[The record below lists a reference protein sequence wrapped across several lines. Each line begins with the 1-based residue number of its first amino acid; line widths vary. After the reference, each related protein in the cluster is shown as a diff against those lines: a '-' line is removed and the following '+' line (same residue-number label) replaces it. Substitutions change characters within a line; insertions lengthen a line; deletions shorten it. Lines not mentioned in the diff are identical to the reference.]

1 MGFAFRVIH
10 YFVLGRTFPVVSWL
24 ERSKEEP
31 AHCFCR
37 DQCDGYSL
45 ANRSPRTRIWLEVAS
60 LALGKDEGH
69 SKAREMQLNLQ
80 GNFICLAYL
89 KLSMKLAVYHS
100 CWENT
105 FCLGFELR
113 MHYQKKNA
121 EKNGWSYCSFI
132 KVLKWIL
139 EWLWPCLTRIE
150 PWAAQILG
158 KGSTIKLGVSMPQV
172 TDKC

>member
-1 MGFAFRVIH
+1 MEVASWLSVLECEMGFAFRVIH

-45 ANRSPRTRIWLEVAS
+45 ANRSPRTWIWLEVAS

-89 KLSMKLAVYHS
+89 KLSMKLAVYHRKYLLPWVWAQDALSEEERWEKWVVILQFYKGPQTNSGMTLTMPHQDRALS
-100 CWENT
+100 CTNT
-105 FCLGFELR
+105 RQGLY
-113 MHYQKKNA
+113 H
-121 EKNGWSYCSFI
+121 
-132 KVLKWIL
+132 
-139 EWLWPCLTRIE
+139 
-150 PWAAQILG
+150 
-158 KGSTIKLGVSMPQV
+158 
-172 TDKC
+172 